1 MNLKKYSWTILL
13 TIALPSL
20 LYSQPGHRAD
30 IHPDSISHRLWAD
43 LDKGYFEFHKRSFAM
58 STINEGPVDD
68 YITVTSGA
76 GLGYY
81 SPSFKHFHLGF
92 SGFFAFQLY
101 QHNLHKTD
109 ALAEKGSRYERQL
122 YDLNDVDNTT
132 DLDRLEE
139 LYLTYEREHFS
150 IELGRQKL
158 ESPLLNENDNRMRP
172 NIFSGISVN
181 YHHKNLQLKSAWFIS
196 ETIRGTVHW
205 YSIDE
210 SMGIYGQGRNPLGD
224 PGLYHGNISTQ
235 GIGTLGA
242 LYENKNLKTQLW
254 NYTAEN
260 IFNISFGQFDYTLKS
275 QNINYVIGA
284 QGLYQYALNHGGN
297 PNQSIT
303 YIQEDE
309 STYAIGGRI
318 GVTYRHH
325 EFTGNYFGISDQGR
339 YLFPREWGREKFY
352 ASLTREL
359 FEGYGGV
366 NAYVLKYKYAP
377 EERPFWVSIGAGYID
392 QPDNENL
399 KLSKYALDDYYHF
412 TGKFDYKFQG
422 YFEGL
427 DLKCIVAYKK
437 EFLDGSMTYRQK
449 INKVDMINLNLVV
462 DYRF

>member
-1 MNLKKYSWTILL
+1 MNFKIYICSLVCTVVLPHILF
-13 TIALPSL
+13 
-20 LYSQPGHRAD
+20 SQPGHRAD

-43 LDKGYFEFHKRSFAM
+43 LDKGYFEFHKRTFAM
-58 STINEGPVDD
+58 STINEGAIDD
-68 YITVTSGA
+68 YFTVTSGA

-81 SPSFKHFHLGF
+81 SPSFKNFHLSF

-101 QHNLHKTD
+101 QYNLHTTD
-109 ALAEKGSRYERQL
+109 ATAGKGSRYERQL
-122 YDLNDVDNTT
+122 YDLNDVDNST

-139 LYLTYEREHFS
+139 LYLSYERDHFS
-150 IELGRQKL
+150 VELGRHQL

-172 NIFSGISVN
+172 NIFSGLSVN
-181 YHHKNLQLKSAWFIS
+181 YHNDHLQLKGAWFVS

-205 YSIDE
+205 YSISE

-224 PGLYHGNISTQ
+224 SGLYHGNISTK
-235 GIGTLGA
+235 GLGTFGA
-242 LYENKNLKTQLW
+242 IYEKKNLKTQFW

-260 IFNISFGQFDYTLKS
+260 IFNLSFGQVDYTYSGKTVD
-275 QNINYVIGA
+275 YVLGV

-297 PNQSIT
+297 PNPSLT

-309 STYAIGGRI
+309 STYALGGRI
-318 GVTYRHH
+318 GMIYKNHQL
-325 EFTGNYFGISDQGR
+325 TGNYFGIADQGR

-359 FEGYGGV
+359 FEGYGGL
-366 NAYVLKYKYAP
+366 NAYVLKYKYDP
-377 EERPFWVSIGAGYID
+377 KERPFWVSVGAGYID
-392 QPDNENL
+392 QPSNENL
-399 KLSKYALDDYYHF
+399 RLSKYALDDYYHF

-427 DLKCIVAYKK
+427 DLKCIVVYKK
-437 EFLDGSMTYRQK
+437 EAYQGSMTAREK
-449 INKVDMINLNLVV
+449 INKADMINLNLVV